1 MEQKRIS
8 VLLIEDNMA
17 DARLVQEMLSES
29 VNFAFD
35 FNHVENI
42 SKAHTHIKKNRYDV
56 ILLDLSL
63 PDSFGLDTVQSLV
76 TANPDL
82 PIVVL
87 SGTGDEKVAMDAVQN
102 GAQDYLVKGQGASA
116 LLSRSLRYAIE
127 RKRTEQKMSYLAQYD
142 VLTNLPNRTLFSL
155 RLNQA
160 INIAKRNNKKLAL
173 LFMDLDNFKV
183 INDTQGHEVGDQVLK
198 VAAKTMKDCV
208 RETDTLA
215 RLGGDEFVLLVD
227 DVDDEVE
234 LRHVADKF
242 LSAFEFP
249 IEISGRIY
257 TLTTSIGISVYPND
271 GESADML
278 LQTSDTAMYEAKARG
293 RNAYVYYKP
302 ELTTLVHERV
312 KLESELRTAIINE
325 DLVVYYQPIYSMG
338 ENEIVAVEAL
348 VRWQHAE
355 KGLIPPD
362 DFIYLAE
369 ETGLI
374 NELGKYVV
382 KTASQQCMKWWLD
395 GLKEFTLSVNIS
407 AKQLEVGYS
416 NVLIEA
422 LKELNFPFRKIELEV
437 TESLVMPS
445 NKTVLAE
452 LETIREVGIN
462 ISMDDFGIGYSS
474 LSQLKTLPISKL
486 KIDKSFVMNIP
497 NDRDDMV
504 IAKTIIAMGHSL
516 GLVVVAEGVE
526 TEEQKQFLQSEKCDL
541 LQGYYFSRPM
551 PADELE
557 KMLREL

>member
-1 MEQKRIS
+1 
-8 VLLIEDNMA
+8 
-17 DARLVQEMLSES
+17 
-29 VNFAFD
+29 
-35 FNHVENI
+35 
-42 SKAHTHIKKNRYDV
+42 
-56 ILLDLSL
+56 
-63 PDSFGLDTVQSLV
+63 
-76 TANPDL
+76 
-82 PIVVL
+82 
-87 SGTGDEKVAMDAVQN
+87 
-102 GAQDYLVKGQGASA
+102 
-116 LLSRSLRYAIE
+116 
-127 RKRTEQKMSYLAQYD
+127 
-142 VLTNLPNRTLFSL
+142 
-155 RLNQA
+155 
-160 INIAKRNNKKLAL
+160 
-173 LFMDLDNFKV
+173 
-183 INDTQGHEVGDQVLK
+183 
-198 VAAKTMKDCV
+198 
-208 RETDTLA
+208 
-215 RLGGDEFVLLVD
+215 
-227 DVDDEVE
+227 
-234 LRHVADKF
+234 
-242 LSAFEFP
+242 
-249 IEISGRIY
+249 
-257 TLTTSIGISVYPND
+257 
-271 GESADML
+271 
-278 LQTSDTAMYEAKARG
+278 
-293 RNAYVYYKP
+293 
-302 ELTTLVHERV
+302 
-312 KLESELRTAIINE
+312 
-325 DLVVYYQPIYSMG
+325 
-338 ENEIVAVEAL
+338 VAVEAL

-355 KGLIPPD
+355 KGLISPD

-445 NKTVLAE
+445 NITVLAE
-452 LETIREVGIN
+452 LEKIREVGIN
-462 ISMDDFGIGYSS
+462 ISMDDFGTGYSS